1 MNKEYVIDGRDPDA
15 KGYVKEDRM
24 ANQVETDKIVEALES
39 FGYKNVE
46 DYKFHLFGRLDD
58 VYGWYLFG
66 ISKEDESGE
75 DYLILGDCLDVLDGP
90 TYNKVVGLDEVM
102 HYARTVGSGDNVGT
116 AYYAMQTW
124 GVFHSLSQGFC
135 DIMDSIDVCIENE
148 RAVKGK
154 DGNWM
159 LVWDVYFTTDMGGNE
174 KVEISVLAQYPTEDE
189 ADHAFMLAW
198 KDECDAYHPQTRY
211 EDFMDDDEV
220 TVEAALAWAYSKER
234 AMYKIHRAISN
245 YLDEGITPDEDD
257 ALAKSRERVTREKVW
272 VLTIYKDE
280 QFFPEVHKTFEGAVD
295 GVLIDIQEHMD
306 DPDEYD
312 YEAIVSAL
320 KGQHYW
326 ADENTDAEYDIAEC
340 VVSK

>member
-1 MNKEYVIDGRDPDA
+1 MNRKYVIDGRDPEA

-24 ANQVETDKIVEALES
+24 ANQAETDKIVEALES
-39 FGYKNVE
+39 FGYKDAE

-66 ISKEDESGE
+66 ISKEDECGE
-75 DYLILGDCLDVLDGP
+75 DYLILGDCLDVLDAP
-90 TYNKVVGLDEVM
+90 YDRVIGLDEVI
-102 HYARTVGSGDNVGT
+102 HFANTCGTAVNVGT
-116 AYYAMQTW
+116 AYAAMEDW
-124 GVFHSLSQGFC
+124 GVFHSLSSGLY
-135 DIMDSIDVCIENE
+135 DVLADVGVSVENE
-148 RAVKGK
+148 RAVKDK

-159 LVWDVYFTTDMGGNE
+159 LVWDVCFTTDMGGNE
-174 KVEISVLAQYPTEDE
+174 RVEISVLAQYPTEDE

-198 KDECDAYHPQTRY
+198 KDECAAYKVGERY

-220 TVEAALAWAYSKER
+220 TADEAMQWAESKER
-234 AMYKIHRAISN
+234 EMYKIRRAISN

-272 VLTIYKDE
+272 VLTIYKDS

-312 YEAIVSAL
+312 HEAIVSAL
-320 KGQHYW
+320 KEQHYW

-340 VVSK
+340 VVCK

>member
-1 MNKEYVIDGRDPDA
+1 MNREYVIDGRDPEA

-24 ANQVETDKIVEALES
+24 ANQAETDKIVEALES
-39 FGYKNVE
+39 FGYKDAE

-75 DYLILGDCLDVLDGP
+75 DYLILGDCLDVLDAP
-90 TYNKVVGLDEVM
+90 YDRVIGLDEVI
-102 HYARTVGSGDNVGT
+102 HFANTYGTAVNIGT
-116 AYYAMQTW
+116 AYAAMEDW
-124 GVFHSLSQGFC
+124 GVFHSLSSGLY
-135 DIMDSIDVCIENE
+135 DVLADVGVSVENE

-159 LVWDVYFTTDMGGNE
+159 LVWDVCFTTDMGGNE
-174 KVEISVLAQYPTEDE
+174 RVEISVLAQYPTEDE

-198 KDECDAYHPQTRY
+198 KDECDAYNPQTRY

-234 AMYKIHRAISN
+234 EMYKILKAITD
-245 YLDEGITPDEDD
+245 YLCPANEP
-257 ALAKSRERVTREKVW
+257 AKTKDGKKAKMGKHGETVW
-272 VLTIYKDE
+272 VLTIYKDS

-312 YEAIVSAL
+312 HEAIVSAL
-320 KGQHYW
+320 KEQHYW

-340 VVSK
+340 VVCK